1 MKHRS
6 LALAAIA
13 TLLLPMAAFAQ
24 APAAPPAGG
33 AAPPAAGAT
42 APKPVGP
49 LANTILKPST
59 TTALTVTSSALMN
72 NGQIPVMYTQAGM
85 STSLPLTWTAGPA
98 GTKSYVVLTED
109 AGAGTPDPIT
119 HWIVFNIPADVTAL
133 PAGIPNTPTVDN
145 PKVSQGVNT
154 GKKAGYL
161 GMGPPAGS
169 SHPYHFEVYALD
181 TTLTLDPTKADRP
194 TLLAAM
200 MGHVLST
207 GELVGNFMRP

>member
-1 MKHRS
+1 MRRRS
-6 LALAAIA
+6 LALVAIA
-13 TLLLPMAAFAQ
+13 TLMLPMTAFAQ
-24 APAAPPAGG
+24 APAAPPAAG
-33 AAPPAAGAT
+33 AAPPAAA

-59 TTALTVTSSALMN
+59 TTALTVTSSALTN
-72 NGQIPVMYTQAGM
+72 NGQIPVLYTQAGM

-109 AGAGTPDPIT
+109 SGAGPVT

-133 PAGIPNTPTVDN
+133 PAGLPTTPTVDS
-145 PKVSQGVNT
+145 PKVSQGVNS

-181 TTLTLDPTKADRP
+181 TTLTLDPTKADMP
-194 TLLAAM
+194 AMQAAM

-207 GELVGNFMRP
+207 GELIGNFMRP